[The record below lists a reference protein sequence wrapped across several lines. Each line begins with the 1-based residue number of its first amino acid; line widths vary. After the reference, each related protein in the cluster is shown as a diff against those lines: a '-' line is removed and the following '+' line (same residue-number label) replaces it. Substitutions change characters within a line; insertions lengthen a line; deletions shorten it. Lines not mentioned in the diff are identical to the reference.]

1 MKNKIEVQVFKETHY
16 TMYVGDTAVTLV
28 IMENNVL
35 SHLIISSVN
44 TNNDETLF
52 IDNIN
57 YLKEITENKKDL
69 KTSLQK
75 KDLWEKGIV
84 QAIEVLIKKVL

>member
-1 MKNKIEVQVFKETHY
+1 
-16 TMYVGDTAVTLV
+16 MYLGNTAVTLV

-44 TNNDETLF
+44 TNNDEKLF
-52 IDNIN
+52 IDNIH

-75 KDLWEKGIV
+75 KGLWEKNIV
-84 QAIEVLIKKVL
+84 QAIKALTKKVL